1 MKAAHD
7 IVRRILV
14 TEKGTRLQSAENKYV
29 FRVDARA
36 NKIEIGRAVEQ
47 IFGVH
52 VTKVNTM
59 NRSGKIKRG
68 RTLRPGRTSAW
79 KRALVTLK
87 EGESINLA

>member
-7 IVRRILV
+7 IVQRILV

-29 FRVDARA
+29 FRVDPRA
-36 NKIEIGRAVEQ
+36 NKIEIKRSIEQ

-59 NRSGKIKRG
+59 NRPGKIKRG
-68 RTLRPGRTSAW
+68 RTWRPGRTSDW
-79 KRALVTLK
+79 KRAVVTLK
-87 EGESINLA
+87 EGETINLA